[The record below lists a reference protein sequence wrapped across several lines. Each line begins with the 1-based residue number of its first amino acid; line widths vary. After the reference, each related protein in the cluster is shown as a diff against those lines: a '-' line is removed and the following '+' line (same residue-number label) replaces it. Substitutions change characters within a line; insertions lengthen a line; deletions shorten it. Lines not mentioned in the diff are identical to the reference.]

1 MATATK
7 PETRRDDAETQTPS
21 EKSSSNKA
29 PSRPVSR
36 TRNDLP
42 AETRGKMIEL
52 LNLRLADCIDLQTQ
66 TKQAHWNVRGPSF
79 WGLHKLFDK
88 VNEGVEEYVDSIA
101 ERAAQLGGEV
111 QGTARQVAGRSC
123 LPEYPA
129 GVKGGREHVTA
140 LSTALAAFGKSVRA
154 AIDAAED
161 AEDKDTADVF
171 TEVSRGID
179 QWLWFVEAHN
189 QAEN

>member
-1 MATATK
+1 MAAATLKPDK
-7 PETRRDDAETQTPS
+7 PEST
-21 EKSSSNKA
+21 KA

-42 AETRGKMIEL
+42 EDTRSQMIEL
-52 LNLRLADCIDLQTQ
+52 LNVRLADCIDLQTQ

-88 VNEGVEEYVDSIA
+88 VNEAVEEYVDLIA
-101 ERAAQLGGEV
+101 ERAAQLGGSVE
-111 QGTARQVAGRSC
+111 GTARQVAQRSS
-123 LPEYPA
+123 LPEYPKNI
-129 GVKGGREHVTA
+129 KGGMDHVKA
-140 LSTALAAFGKSVRA
+140 LSTALAAFGKSVRE
-154 AIDAAED
+154 AIDTADE

-179 QWLWFVEAHN
+179 QWLWFVEAHT
-189 QAEN
+189 QADN

>member
-1 MATATK
+1 MIMAISAV
-7 PETRRDDAETQTPS
+7 
-21 EKSSSNKA
+21 

-36 TRNDLP
+36 TRNDIP

-66 TKQAHWNVRGPSF
+66 TKQAHWNVRGPHF
-79 WGLHKLFDK
+79 WALHKLFDE
-88 VNEGVEEYVDSIA
+88 VNEAVEEYVDSIA

-111 QGTARQVAGRSC
+111 EGTARMVAQRSC
-123 LPEYPA
+123 LPEFPKGIKS
-129 GVKGGREHVTA
+129 GVESAKA
-140 LSTALAAFGKSVRA
+140 LSVALAAFGKSVRE
-154 AIDAAED
+154 AIDTADD

-179 QWLWFVEAHN
+179 QWLWFVEAHL
-189 QAEN
+189 QADN

>member
-1 MATATK
+1 MATSTKPEK
-7 PETRRDDAETQTPS
+7 PETRRNGADAPG
-21 EKSSSNKA
+21 SSKA

-42 AETRGKMIEL
+42 AETRGQMIEL

-66 TKQAHWNVRGPSF
+66 TKQAHWNVRGPHF

-88 VNEGVEEYVDSIA
+88 INEAVEEYVDSIA

-111 QGTARQVAGRSC
+111 EGTARMVAGRST
-123 LPEYPA
+123 LPEFPK
-129 GVKGGREHVTA
+129 GIKGGVDSVKALTVA
-140 LSTALAAFGKSVRA
+140 LSAFGKLARE
-154 AIDAAED
+154 AIDTADEAED
-161 AEDKDTADVF
+161 ADTADMF

-179 QWLWFVEAHN
+179 QWLWFVEAHL
-189 QAEN
+189 QADN